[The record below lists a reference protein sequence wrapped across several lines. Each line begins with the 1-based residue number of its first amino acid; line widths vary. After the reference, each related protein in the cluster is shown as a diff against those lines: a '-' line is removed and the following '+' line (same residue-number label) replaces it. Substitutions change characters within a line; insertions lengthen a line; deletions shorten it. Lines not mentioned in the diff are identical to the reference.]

1 MQAAHQGCVLGCR
14 RRVRGKTAE
23 ERAEAAA
30 AKELEKQEKKAARE
44 RAKQEKA
51 AQKCAAFASPR

>member
-1 MQAAHQGCVLGCR
+1 VLWGCR
-14 RRVRGKTAE
+14 RRARGKTAE

-51 AQKCAAFASPR
+51 AQK